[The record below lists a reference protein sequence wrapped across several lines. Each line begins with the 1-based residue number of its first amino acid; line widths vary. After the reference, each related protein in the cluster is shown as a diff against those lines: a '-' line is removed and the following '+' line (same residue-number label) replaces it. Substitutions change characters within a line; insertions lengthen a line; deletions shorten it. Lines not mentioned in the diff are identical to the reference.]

1 MTGRAENKLRS
12 QEKMNSK
19 LESEPQWLK
28 SFYNEL
34 FLSEQYLTAQNYT
47 LSVIR
52 FLNYLLDKNKIT
64 TKEDLSG
71 FTSDNIVEYLLQLK
85 GRGGGECS
93 DSVRMTNWAAL
104 KKFSNFL
111 IKRKL
116 INSDPLDGVERPKMR
131 DNPKQ
136 VYMTIDELNVLNDK
150 IKNNTIGN
158 DIEKARRKNW
168 VERNLAI
175 ITLLRVT
182 GMRVTAL
189 TELNVSDYDSAN
201 KKITVVDKRETLI
214 DYSLNDYV
222 IDILDKWLNKR
233 KIILG
238 DEKTEALF
246 ISNRKK
252 RITSK
257 GIRDIISAYTSDM
270 DKHITPHKFRSSFI
284 SNIYLDTKD
293 ILYTQRLAHHKR
305 IDTTQIYTKA
315 VETDNM
321 KSVNIMTKGLK

>member
-12 QEKMNSK
+12 QEKMKIK
-19 LESEPQWLK
+19 LENEPHWLK

-52 FLNYLLDKNKIT
+52 FFNYLLDRNRIT
-64 TKEDLSG
+64 SKQYLSG

-85 GRGGGECS
+85 GRKGGECS
-93 DSVRMTNWAAL
+93 DSVKMTNWAAL

-111 IKRKL
+111 IKRKIL
-116 INSDPLDGVERPKMR
+116 SFDPLDGVERPKMR

-136 VYMTIDELNVLNDK
+136 LYMTIDELNALNDK
-150 IKNNTIGN
+150 IKDNSVGSSR
-158 DIEKARRKNW
+158 EKSRRKNW
-168 VERNLAI
+168 IERNLAI
-175 ITLLRVT
+175 VTLLRVT

-189 TELNVSDYDSAN
+189 TELNLSDYNSIN

-214 DYSLNDYV
+214 DYALNDYV
-222 IDILDKWLNKR
+222 IGVLDKWINKR
-233 KIILG
+233 KEILNG
-238 DEKTEALF
+238 KETDALF
-246 ISNRKK
+246 ISNRKE

-257 GIRDIISAYTSDM
+257 GVRDIISAYTSDM

-284 SNIYLDTKD
+284 SNVYLDTKD

-315 VETDNM
+315 VETDNI
-321 KSVNIMTKGLK
+321 KSVNIMTKGLQ